1 MNNQKH
7 TSDLVSQFRHELLKR
22 REELYNLLDRLDDS
36 ETTLIDLTNTEIER
50 IQSIFKL
57 IQKGKI

>member
-22 REELYNLLDRLDDS
+22 REELYNQLDRLDDS